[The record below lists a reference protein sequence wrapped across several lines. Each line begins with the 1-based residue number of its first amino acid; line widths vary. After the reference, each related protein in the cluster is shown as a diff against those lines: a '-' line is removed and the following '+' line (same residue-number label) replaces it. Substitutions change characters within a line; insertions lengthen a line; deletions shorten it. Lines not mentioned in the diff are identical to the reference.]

1 MHNPKQKRKPLDTY
15 SSEEKFILQKLK
27 DELSPKLTYHGLHHT
42 YDVLQA
48 AMKIAEEENVSK
60 EDLKLL
66 RIAILFH
73 DSGFIKTYKNHEE
86 SGCQMAR
93 EYLPDFGYTNKE
105 VDIICDLIMATKI
118 PQSANTKLQQII
130 CDADLDYLGRND
142 FPEISE
148 SLFEEMKI
156 HAHLQDRAE
165 WNSIQKKF
173 LEKHQYYTDFS
184 KQQRE
189 PKKQEHLQKV
199 RRSLS
204 HRK

>member
-1 MHNPKQKRKPLDTY
+1 LDTY

-42 YDVLQA
+42 YDVLNA

-60 EDLKLL
+60 EELKLL

-93 EYLPDFGYTNKE
+93 EYLPDFGYTKKE
-105 VDIICDLIMATKI
+105 LDIICDLIMTTKI
-118 PQSANTKLQQII
+118 PQSAITNLEKII
-130 CDADLDYLGRND
+130 CDADLDYLGRSD

-148 SLFEEMKI
+148 SLFEEMKTL
-156 HAHLQDRAE
+156 AHLQDRAE
-165 WNSIQKKF
+165 WNAIQKKF

-184 KQQRE
+184 KQKRE
-189 PKKQEHLQKV
+189 PKKQEHLKKV
-199 RRSLS
+199 RQSLS
-204 HRK
+204 HRE